1 MTRTESGGILSP
13 ILSLEAM
20 MKLPFAAAHSVLS
33 PQALAA
39 QILPAFGVTGSADV
53 RFFQGGF
60 NDTYRVETRDGQIL
74 FLRVYHRGWRTQ
86 EDALYELDVLNHLHR
101 SGIPVAYPIATQDRG
116 FLVEV
121 AAPEG
126 PRYVAL
132 FALAK
137 GRELSYEGD
146 PAPMARRYGSA
157 VAAMH
162 NALDGFESPHRRF
175 HIDLDHLIDRPL
187 RHVEPILARRAADW
201 DYLQR
206 FAGAVKS
213 AIDALPERDLERG
226 VCHGDLQCY
235 HAHLDEDGTLTFYDF
250 DCGGFGYRAYDLAVF
265 RWCSR
270 LQDQE
275 EARWEAFLGAYRAAR
290 RVADLDV
297 AAVPL
302 FVCARHIWHMGVH
315 AENAPHWGHGG
326 LNDEYYAGR
335 IAALRALARD
345 CGIVP

>member
-1 MTRTESGGILSP
+1 MTSPFPVAHSILSP
-13 ILSLEAM
+13 E
-20 MKLPFAAAHSVLS
+20 
-33 PQALAA
+33 ALAA
-39 QILPAFGVTGSADV
+39 QVLPAFGVSDRADI

-60 NDTYRVETRDGQIL
+60 NDTYRVETPDGQVY
-74 FLRVYHRGWRTQ
+74 FLRAYRRGWRTQ
-86 EDALYELDVLNHLHR
+86 EDALYELDVLDHLRRR
-101 SGIPVAYPIATQDRG
+101 SIPVAYPIATQDRG

-132 FALAK
+132 FAFAK

-146 PAPMARRYGSA
+146 PELMARRYGSA

-162 NALDGFESPHRRF
+162 NALDDFESSHRRF
-175 HIDLDHLIDRPL
+175 VIDLDHLIDRPL
-187 RHVEPILARRAADW
+187 QHVEPILKRRAADW
-201 DYLQR
+201 DYLRR
-206 FAGAVKS
+206 FAGAVKA
-213 AIDALPERDLERG
+213 AIEALPKEDLERG

-235 HAHLDEDGTLTFYDF
+235 HAHIDESGTLSFYDF

-265 RWCSR
+265 RWCAR

-275 EARWEAFLGAYRAAR
+275 DARWSAFLSAYRAAR

-297 AAVPL
+297 GAVPL

-315 AENAPHWGHGG
+315 AENAAHWGYGG
-326 LNDEYYAGR
+326 LNDEYYERRVG
-335 IAALRALARD
+335 ALRTLAAD
-345 CGIVP
+345 YGIDS

>member
-1 MTRTESGGILSP
+1 
-13 ILSLEAM
+13 
-20 MKLPFAAAHSVLS
+20 MKLPFPAAHSILS

-39 QILPAFGVTGSADV
+39 HVLPAFGVADRADV
-53 RFFQGGF
+53 RFFQAGF
-60 NDTYRVETRDGQIL
+60 NDTYRVETVDGQIY
-74 FLRVYHRGWRTQ
+74 FLRAYRRGWRTQ
-86 EDALYELDVLNHLHR
+86 EDALYELDVLDHLHR
-101 SGIPVAYPIATQDRG
+101 KGVPVAYPIAARDGG

-126 PRYVAL
+126 VRHVAL
-132 FALAK
+132 FAFAK
-137 GRELSYEGD
+137 GRELSYDGD

-162 NALDGFESPHRRF
+162 NALDDFTSSHRRF
-175 HIDLDHLIDRPL
+175 RVDLDHLIDQPL
-187 RHVEPILARRAADW
+187 HHVGPVLARRAEDW

-206 FAGAVKS
+206 FARGVKS
-213 AIDALPERDLERG
+213 AIEALPEKDLERG

-235 HAHLDEDGTLTFYDF
+235 HAHLDEDGALTFYDF

-265 RWCSR
+265 RWCAR
-270 LQDQE
+270 LEDQE
-275 EARWEAFLGAYRAAR
+275 EARWNAFLDAYRAAR

-315 AENAPHWGHGG
+315 AENASHWGYGG
-326 LNDEYYAGR
+326 LNDEYYARR
-335 IAALRALARD
+335 IEALRALAHD
-345 CGIVP
+345 YGISL